1 MASIVFDRE
10 DADDQVLAQAL
21 YVNDVDLGDEET
33 DQVNLFW
40 NLFVLFH
47 FFFFNY
53 LTFFLLLQPP
63 ASGEE
68 YLRQVVR
75 QANKLQ
81 FATTAENADQLL
93 NQVITNYFWQR
104 CYI

>member
-1 MASIVFDRE
+1 MCASIFFRDMASIVFDRE

-21 YVNDVDLGDEET
+21 YVNEVDLGDEDT
-33 DQVNLFW
+33 DQE
-40 NLFVLFH
+40 
-47 FFFFNY
+47 
-53 LTFFLLLQPP
+53 QPP

-93 NQVITNYFWQR
+93 NQVTNNF
-104 CYI
+104 IFEN

>member
-21 YVNDVDLGDEET
+21 YVNEADLGDEDT
-33 DQVNLFW
+33 DQE
-40 NLFVLFH
+40 
-47 FFFFNY
+47 
-53 LTFFLLLQPP
+53 QPP

-93 NQVITNYFWQR
+93 NQVQVNLFQKHLFLYQLTHNTYGKSFFIE
-104 CYI
+104 

>member
-1 MASIVFDRE
+1 MCASIFFRDMASIVFDRE

-21 YVNDVDLGDEET
+21 YVNEVDLGDEDT
-33 DQVNLFW
+33 DQE
-40 NLFVLFH
+40 
-47 FFFFNY
+47 
-53 LTFFLLLQPP
+53 QPP

-93 NQVITNYFWQR
+93 NQVITNF
-104 CYI
+104 IFEN

>member
-21 YVNDVDLGDEET
+21 YVNEVDLGDEET
-33 DQVNLFW
+33 DQE
-40 NLFVLFH
+40 
-47 FFFFNY
+47 
-53 LTFFLLLQPP
+53 QPP

-93 NQVITNYFWQR
+93 NQVTNNF
-104 CYI
+104 IFEN

>member
-21 YVNDVDLGDEET
+21 YVNEADLGDEDT
-33 DQVNLFW
+33 DQE
-40 NLFVLFH
+40 
-47 FFFFNY
+47 
-53 LTFFLLLQPP
+53 QPP

-93 NQVITNYFWQR
+93 NQVFNHQFYFWKLENFKPKNLKS
-104 CYI
+104 

>member
-1 MASIVFDRE
+1 MMLNACIIFFFRDMASIVFDRE

-21 YVNDVDLGDEET
+21 YVNEVDLGDEDT
-33 DQVNLFW
+33 DQE
-40 NLFVLFH
+40 
-47 FFFFNY
+47 
-53 LTFFLLLQPP
+53 QPP

-93 NQVITNYFWQR
+93 NQVTINFIFENQKTLK
-104 CYI
+104 

>member
-1 MASIVFDRE
+1 MFASIFFRDMASIVFDRE

-21 YVNDVDLGDEET
+21 YVNEADLGDEDT
-33 DQVNLFW
+33 DQE
-40 NLFVLFH
+40 
-47 FFFFNY
+47 
-53 LTFFLLLQPP
+53 QPP

-75 QANKLQ
+75 QAKKLQ

-93 NQVITNYFWQR
+93 NQVITIFFSK
-104 CYI
+104 IGKF

>member
-1 MASIVFDRE
+1 MASIVFERE

-21 YVNDVDLGDEET
+21 YVNEVDLGDEDI
-33 DQVNLFW
+33 DQE
-40 NLFVLFH
+40 
-47 FFFFNY
+47 
-53 LTFFLLLQPP
+53 QPP

-93 NQVITNYFWQR
+93 NQVTTNF
-104 CYI
+104 IFEN

>member
-1 MASIVFDRE
+1 MCASVFFRDMASIVFDRE

-21 YVNDVDLGDEET
+21 YVNEVDLGDEDT
-33 DQVNLFW
+33 DQE
-40 NLFVLFH
+40 
-47 FFFFNY
+47 
-53 LTFFLLLQPP
+53 QPP

-93 NQVITNYFWQR
+93 NQVITNF
-104 CYI
+104 IFEN

>member
-1 MASIVFDRE
+1 MCASIFFRDMASIVFDRE

-21 YVNDVDLGDEET
+21 YVNEVDLGDEDT
-33 DQVNLFW
+33 DQE
-40 NLFVLFH
+40 
-47 FFFFNY
+47 
-53 LTFFLLLQPP
+53 QPP

-93 NQVITNYFWQR
+93 NQVIINF
-104 CYI
+104 IFEN

>member
-21 YVNDVDLGDEET
+21 YVNEADLGDEDT
-33 DQVNLFW
+33 D
-40 NLFVLFH
+40 
-47 FFFFNY
+47 
-53 LTFFLLLQPP
+53 QPP

-93 NQVITNYFWQR
+93 NQVITNYFFEKIRKFWA
-104 CYI
+104 